1 MSKRHQASRRRSYG
15 KRQHEVRERALRRH
29 DHEILDARID
39 TFGMVGRIDAL
50 GMPIEPGRR
59 RLGFAPAD

>member
-1 MSKRHQASRRRSYG
+1 MSKRHHTSRRRAYG
-15 KRQHEVRERALRRH
+15 KRQHEVRERALRRRE
-29 DHEILDARID
+29 HEILDARIE

-50 GMPIEPGRR
+50 GLPLEPGRR